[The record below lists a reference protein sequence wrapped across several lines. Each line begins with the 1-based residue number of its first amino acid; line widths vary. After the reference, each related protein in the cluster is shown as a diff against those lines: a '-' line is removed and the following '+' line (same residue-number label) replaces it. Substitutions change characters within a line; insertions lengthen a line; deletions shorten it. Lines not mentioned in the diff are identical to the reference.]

1 MEVALWRFI
10 ITFSCFITTTQ
21 AASDATG
28 KQYAVILLPPVE
40 VDGGPRSVDG

>member
-28 KQYAVILLPPVE
+28 KQYAVILIKHVE
-40 VDGGPRSVDG
+40 VHGGLRYVDV